1 MSKNE
6 DIVTFNKKKFRFSD
20 WFAEKVIKA
29 VAFLSIAVVILIFIF
44 VFREAFPIFKMD
56 KKAAAS
62 TETLVQESYGGADT
76 ENSKIKI
83 TDNQVDNSNKKQT
96 NGEKPSS
103 TLLSK
108 TWMPVSDNPRY
119 GLWPLFLGTLKVTLI
134 ALLFAAPISILAAIY
149 TAMFAKPRIRETI
162 KPVIE
167 LLAGFPSVVIG
178 FFALMVLA
186 TVLQNI
192 FGYASRLN
200 AFVGGI
206 AMGLAAIPIIYTLTE
221 DALTAIPKT
230 FIEASL
236 GLGASRRQTA
246 FYVILPAAVPGIFAA
261 VVLGLG
267 RIFGET
273 MIALMATGNAAMISM
288 NPFDS
293 VRTLSATIGAEMAE
307 VVFGDTHYNVL
318 FLIGSLLFIFTFAL
332 NALAEFYFKNLVVR
346 KYQSRK

>member
-1 MSKNE
+1 MV
-6 DIVTFNKKKFRFSD
+6 DFNKKKFHFSD

-56 KKAAAS
+56 KKTAAS
-62 TETLVQESYGGADT
+62 TETLVQESYGGADN